1 MRPTLFARCL
11 NALILALTLVLS
23 SCGGGSNTAGAG
35 GSGIGGTGITTV
47 TGNISYVVAPSS
59 QAELAPGGNLLAG
72 VINWLSSP
80 VIAQDAQDVQL
91 GGIQVFGG
99 GRSAITDDAGNFTL
113 EDVAP
118 SDHFVLN
125 FVLEE
130 NETVSLPIG
139 VVRAGT
145 RVKVN
150 DIVVNADQGFANAG
164 SVEVEENTTS
174 SEDPD
179 NGSAGT
185 PGGAGN
191 NVSSLASNNSNATG
205 ASASSNDNS
214 SETANSAS
222 DNNRAN
228 NASNGANANPNAE
241 K

>member
-1 MRPTLFARCL
+1 
-11 NALILALTLVLS
+11 
-23 SCGGGSNTAGAG
+23 
-35 GSGIGGTGITTV
+35 
-47 TGNISYVVAPSS
+47 
-59 QAELAPGGNLLAG
+59 
-72 VINWLSSP
+72 
-80 VIAQDAQDVQL
+80 
-91 GGIQVFGG
+91 

-191 NVSSLASNNSNATG
+191 NVSSLASNNNNATG